1 MIDAEYKALRCE
13 LWRKQ
18 GSDKRTS
25 LYAVVLDKTI
35 IAGCVKVVMFAL
47 VKESNEGLMSLIK
60 LVMNCWND
68 FFAFVG
74 LILLIPI
81 NASYLL

>member
-1 MIDAEYKALRCE
+1 
-13 LWRKQ
+13 
-18 GSDKRTS
+18 
-25 LYAVVLDKTI
+25 
-35 IAGCVKVVMFAL
+35 MFAL